1 MKFST
6 VQDATDVFAIDATS
20 GVIYTKSSL
29 DREKKPEYS
38 IVIRAEDGAPVQ
50 KRLTSSA
57 QLHLVVQD
65 DNDNYPQFSER
76 KYSVEVSFSCTSR

>member
-1 MKFST
+1 M
-6 VQDATDVFAIDATS
+6 
-20 GVIYTKSSL
+20 IYTKASL
-29 DREKKPEYS
+29 DREKVPEYS

-50 KRLTSSA
+50 KRLTSTA

-76 KYSVEVSFSCTSR
+76 TYSVEVFFFSMCAN